1 MLVAPY
7 ANDKSKK
14 DSDGKDGKG
23 EKGKDSKLWDSSD
36 EETSSDE
43 DFNFLSDKLK
53 NKKELTPEEMRL
65 LRGVLQP
72 PFKDRKDPEYF
83 NRMKKAQ
90 LLARGGNGDSG
101 TEGDHGDDFD
111 ETTLDAI
118 RRRNKV
124 QPMARDD
131 GKVGKKDKLSYEA

>member
-1 MLVAPY
+1 
-7 ANDKSKK
+7 
-14 DSDGKDGKG
+14 
-23 EKGKDSKLWDSSD
+23 
-36 EETSSDE
+36 
-43 DFNFLSDKLK
+43 
-53 NKKELTPEEMRL
+53 MRL

-90 LLARGGNGDSG
+90 LLARGGNENSG

-131 GKVGKKDKLSYEA
+131 GKVGKKDKLSYEAKLREMNLNANQFNFYAIDKPN

>member
-7 ANDKSKK
+7 ADKGK
-14 DSDGKDGKG
+14 DEKAGDGKNGKGKDG
-23 EKGKDSKLWDSSD
+23 KLWDSSD
-36 EETSSDE
+36 EETSSEE
-43 DFNFLSDKLK
+43 DFNFISDKLK
-53 NKKELTPEEMRL
+53 NKKELTEEEMRL

-101 TEGDHGDDFD
+101 TEGDHGGDDFD

-124 QPMARDD
+124 QPMAKDD
-131 GKVGKKDKLSYEA
+131 GKLGKKDRLSYEA

>member
-83 NRMKKAQ
+83 ARMKKAQ
-90 LLARGGNGDSG
+90 LLAMRARGED
-101 TEGDHGDDFD
+101 TEGVDGDDFD
-111 ETTLDAI
+111 ESTLDAI
-118 RRRNKV
+118 RLRNKV

>member
-1 MLVAPY
+1 LLVAPY
-7 ANDKSKK
+7 ADKGK
-14 DSDGKDGKG
+14 DEKAGDGKNGKGKDG
-23 EKGKDSKLWDSSD
+23 KLWDSSD
-36 EETSSDE
+36 EETSSEE
-43 DFNFLSDKLK
+43 DFNFISDKLK
-53 NKKELTPEEMRL
+53 NKKELTEEEMRL

-101 TEGDHGDDFD
+101 TEGDHGGDDFD

-124 QPMARDD
+124 QPMAKDD
-131 GKVGKKDKLSYEA
+131 GKLGKKDRLSYEA